1 MDYFDVQGPASKFAF
16 RCHREGD
23 KIYPVNTISF
33 HPVFGTFATG
43 GCDGTV
49 SVWDARNKKKISQF
63 RPGSTSV
70 ADLSFNCD
78 GTKLAVA
85 CSYTYESGPME
96 TTPPDSLL
104 IRTIREEE
112 VKPKPKKK

>member
-85 CSYTYESGPME
+85 CSYTYEAGPME
-96 TTPPDSLL
+96 NTPPDSLL